1 MGKMATTELL
11 VRRVPPETM
20 DRTATT
26 VLLDRRELTAA
37 LVRPE
42 NQANEELKGKLVET
56 GSMECLPQI
65 KV

>member
-20 DRTATT
+20 DAT
-26 VLLDRRELTAA
+26 VLLDRRELTAV